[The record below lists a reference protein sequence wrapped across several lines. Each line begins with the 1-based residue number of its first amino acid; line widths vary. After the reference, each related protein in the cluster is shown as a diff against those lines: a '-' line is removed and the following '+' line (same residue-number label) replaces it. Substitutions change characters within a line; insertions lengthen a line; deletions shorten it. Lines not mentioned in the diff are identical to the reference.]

1 MLHLITAIS
10 RGGRAGFRCSCGC
23 CLPSFAA
30 ADGATVHLSI
40 YVAHSL
46 GEMHPVRGV
55 RCSLHGKW
63 GAHQLVEVDVD
74 LGRRRV
80 LRPAPKGDES
90 VVRGAAAIV
99 LFLLSSSVWTVGVIP
114 AAAASLSSP
123 SIR

>member
-1 MLHLITAIS
+1 MNVTS
-10 RGGRAGFRCSCGC
+10 YYCYQRGGALAFAARVTREC

-40 YVAHSL
+40 YVAHSI

-99 LFLLSSSVWTVGVIP
+99 LFLSS
-114 AAAASLSSP
+114 
-123 SIR
+123 